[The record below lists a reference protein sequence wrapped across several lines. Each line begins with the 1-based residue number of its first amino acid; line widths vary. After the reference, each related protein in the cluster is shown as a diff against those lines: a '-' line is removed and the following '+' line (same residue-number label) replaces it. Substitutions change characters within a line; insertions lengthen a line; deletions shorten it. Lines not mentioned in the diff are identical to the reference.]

1 MFTESVIKILR
12 IFHMATGLSGKL
24 WVPFQRT
31 RFINLM
37 EQKPG
42 TPEPSAEARSHA
54 GTVLSPGHRGAAARE
69 GRGERGARPCRCRA
83 GIGEGMEPPAL
94 FGSRGKAKR
103 WPLPLTPR
111 LGARRKDSRFKS
123 SPAVR
128 TLTESISELFRCLIS
143 NWSGPGSRE
152 AES

>member
-31 RFINLM
+31 RFINIM

-54 GTVLSPGHRGAAARE
+54 MLSPGHRGAAARA
-69 GRGERGARPCRCRA
+69 GRGKRGERPRRCRA
-83 GIGEGMEPPAL
+83 GIRAGMEPPAR
-94 FGSRGKAKR
+94 FGSRGKERR
-103 WPLPLTPR
+103 WSLPLIPR
-111 LGARRKDSRFKS
+111 FWVWQKDARFKI
-123 SPAVR
+123 SPAVW
-128 TLTESISELFRCLIS
+128 TLTESISELFRCLLS
-143 NWSGPGSRE
+143 TWSGPGSRE
-152 AES
+152 AAS